1 MIQVHIFQTV
11 YNAYDH
17 NVGLRTSELG
27 KIIKA
32 VIFSIEVRNMLDLIL
47 KIRESLHDRYFSCE
61 VQYQVIIHTI
71 GYRTMRISI
80 AKKMLPISINNTPKI
95 VEFKV
100 RDSYCVFL
108 ISR

>member
-1 MIQVHIFQTV
+1 
-11 YNAYDH
+11 
-17 NVGLRTSELG
+17 
-27 KIIKA
+27 

-80 AKKMLPISINNTPKI
+80 AKKMLPISSNNAPKWLNIKLEI
-95 VEFKV
+95 VTAF
-100 RDSYCVFL
+100 S
-108 ISR
+108 